1 MNSASLG
8 FTHSLRLFIFVVF
21 FNLGLGGLNLVK
33 VVAEHL
39 CLLLV
44 ILNIFHHVFVFFIL
58 REDLGVLVVPCNF
71 GKHFEI
77 EVNLVLVQVFQEP
90 HVLDF
95 TLLRLTADPSQVGD
109 ASVFAFNDENF

>member
-1 MNSASLG
+1 MD
-8 FTHSLRLFIFVVF
+8 FVSLRLADRVRLLLFLIFFI
-21 FNLGLGGLNLVK
+21 LGLGGFDLVK
-33 VVAEHL
+33 IVTEHL

-44 ILNIFHHVFVFFIL
+44 ILNVFHHVFVFFVL
-58 REDLGVLVVPCNF
+58 REDLSVLIIPCNF

-95 TLLRLTADPSQVGD
+95 TLL
-109 ASVFAFNDENF
+109 